1 MKLLVIN
8 GPNLN
13 PDEGCQDDNGG
24 KTGIAGVWQKIVDFF
39 QKIVNF
45 FKNLFKRG

>member
-1 MKLLVIN
+1 MPGAGN
-8 GPNLN
+8 
-13 PDEGCQDDNGG
+13 EGEQGEQDDGG
-24 KTGIAGVWQKIVDFF
+24 SKTGIAGLWQKIVDFF